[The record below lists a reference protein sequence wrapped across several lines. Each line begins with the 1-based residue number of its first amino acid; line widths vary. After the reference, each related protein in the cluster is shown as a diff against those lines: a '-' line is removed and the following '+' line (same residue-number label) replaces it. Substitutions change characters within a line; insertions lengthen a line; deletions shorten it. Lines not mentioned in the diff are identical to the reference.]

1 MKITRLT
8 LKVVSIPLPTPI
20 PSARIVIKSADC
32 ILAMLHTDE
41 GAAGEGMVFTL
52 NGHRLSVLHETIR
65 SLEPLLVGLDPGMSG
80 AFWSRAWADIAFLGH
95 RGATVVGLS
104 ALDMALWDLR
114 GKQAGLNVS
123 RLIGAC
129 RDTVPIY
136 RSGSLRL
143 SSSIDQLQK
152 EAAGFVKDGYRAMKM
167 SLGKP
172 SAREDVARVRAV
184 REALGPDVRLMA
196 DCNQQFT
203 ADRAIRLGR
212 QLEEFD
218 LAWIEEPVPYH
229 DHMAEAAVAAAL
241 DTPIASGESEY
252 ARFGMLDMLR
262 NRSADILM
270 PDLQRMGGPTE
281 FLKVAHLAEAHNTP
295 ISPHLFTEMS
305 LSLAAA
311 LPNAIY
317 AEHMPWFAPLY
328 GAPIE
333 LDGDGNAVVPTAP
346 GWGYAFD
353 PEAVARFAV
362 QG

>member
-1 MKITRLT
+1 MKITHLD

-20 PSARIVIKSADC
+20 PSARIVIKTADC
-32 ILAMLHTDE
+32 VLVTLHTDE
-41 GAAGEGMVFTL
+41 GATGEGMVFTL
-52 NGHRLSVLHETIR
+52 NGHRLSVLHETLR
-65 SLEPLLVGLDPGMSG
+65 SLEPLVLGLDPAMSA
-80 AFWSRAWADIAFLGH
+80 AFWQRAWADIAFLGH
-95 RGATVVGLS
+95 RGATVVGMS
-104 ALDMALWDLR
+104 GIDMALWDLR

-129 RDTVPIY
+129 RDTLPIY

-143 SSSIDQLQK
+143 SSTIDQLQA

-172 SAREDVARVRAV
+172 AMQEDVDRVRAV
-184 REALGPDVRLMA
+184 RQAIGPGVRLMA

-212 QLEEFD
+212 RLEEFE
-218 LAWIEEPVPYH
+218 LGWIEEPVPYH
-229 DHMAEAAVAAAL
+229 DHAGEAAVAAAL

-252 ARFGMLDMLR
+252 ARFGMLDMLQR
-262 NRSADILM
+262 KSADILM

-281 FLKVAHLAEAHNTP
+281 FLKVAHVAEVFNTP

-305 LSLAAA
+305 LSLAAT
-311 LPNAIY
+311 LPNALIV
-317 AEHMPWFAPLY
+317 EHMPWFAPLY
-328 GAPIE
+328 GQAIQ
-333 LDGDGNAVVPTAP
+333 LDADGNVAVPTGP

-353 PEAVARFAV
+353 PQAVARYAV
-362 QG
+362 

>member
-1 MKITRLT
+1 MKITKLT
-8 LKVVSIPLPTPI
+8 LKVVSVPLPTPI
-20 PSARIVIKSADC
+20 PSARLVIRTADC
-32 ILAMLHTDE
+32 ILAALETDE
-41 GAAGEGMVFTL
+41 GLVGEGMVFTL
-52 NGHRLSVLHETIR
+52 NGHRLAVLHETLR
-65 SLEPLLVGLDPGMSG
+65 SLEPLVIGLDPGMSG

-95 RGATVVGLS
+95 RGATVVGMS
-104 ALDMALWDLR
+104 AIDMALWDLR

-143 SSSIDQLQK
+143 SSSIDQLQA

-184 REALGPDVRLMA
+184 REALGPDIKLMA

-212 QLEEFD
+212 QLEEFE
-218 LAWIEEPVPYH
+218 LGWIEEPVPYH
-229 DHMAEAAVAAAL
+229 DHISEAKVAAAL

-252 ARFGMLDMLR
+252 ARFGMLEMLR
-262 NRSADILM
+262 HGSADILM

-281 FLKVAHLAEAHNTP
+281 FLKVAHLAEVNNVL

-311 LPNAIY
+311 LPNALF
-317 AEHMPWFAPLY
+317 AEHMPWFTPLY
-328 GAPIE
+328 GASIT
-333 LDGDGNAVVPTAP
+333 LDAEGNAVVPTAP
-346 GWGYAFD
+346 GWGYTFD
-353 PEAVARFAV
+353 PHAVERFAV
-362 QG
+362 